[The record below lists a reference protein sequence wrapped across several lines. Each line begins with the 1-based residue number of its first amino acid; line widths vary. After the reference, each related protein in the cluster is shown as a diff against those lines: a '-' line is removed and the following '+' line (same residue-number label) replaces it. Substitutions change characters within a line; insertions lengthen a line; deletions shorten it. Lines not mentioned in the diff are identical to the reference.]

1 MISVSAIFLLM
12 MLPGLAVL
20 AASFVV
26 SYFES
31 EPSTLAR
38 HFRNFCTESKHN
50 SWKVDM

>member
-1 MISVSAIFLLM
+1 MISVSVIFLLM

-20 AASFVV
+20 ATSFVV

-31 EPSTLAR
+31 ESSSIAR
-38 HFRNFCTESKHN
+38 HFRNFWAESKHN